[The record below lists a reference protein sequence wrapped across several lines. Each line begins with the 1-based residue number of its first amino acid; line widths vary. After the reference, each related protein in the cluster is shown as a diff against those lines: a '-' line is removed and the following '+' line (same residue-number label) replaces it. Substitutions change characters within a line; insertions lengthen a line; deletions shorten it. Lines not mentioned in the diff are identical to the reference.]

1 VAGTVHTQAY
11 QSLLREL
18 INLRVDAG
26 LSQAALAKQ
35 LQKPASFVGK
45 YELGERRLDIVEL
58 MVVLQTLGKP
68 FDKCAAENQQNGLED
83 AVRYIV
89 LRGLVCGTKREFAA
103 TARMS
108 ANNVS
113 FVRGPTMRWSIPTVV
128 WKSDGFGGPAST
140 RRCSLEVSNQCP
152 LPEDQ
157 KPRECADL
165 S

>member
-1 VAGTVHTQAY
+1 MAGTVHTQAY

-68 FDKCAAENQQNGLED
+68 FDKFWENAAIDLPQ
-83 AVRYIV
+83 
-89 LRGLVCGTKREFAA
+89 
-103 TARMS
+103 
-108 ANNVS
+108 
-113 FVRGPTMRWSIPTVV
+113 
-128 WKSDGFGGPAST
+128 
-140 RRCSLEVSNQCP
+140 SL
-152 LPEDQ
+152 
-157 KPRECADL
+157 
-165 S
+165 